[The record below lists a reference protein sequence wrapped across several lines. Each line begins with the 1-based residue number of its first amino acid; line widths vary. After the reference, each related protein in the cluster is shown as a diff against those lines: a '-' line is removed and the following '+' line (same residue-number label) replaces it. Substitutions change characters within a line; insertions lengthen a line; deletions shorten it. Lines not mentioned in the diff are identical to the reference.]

1 MVRFQR
7 VATFHA
13 TPKHFPKSHYKLKT
27 YSKGPKARKDA
38 GERIC
43 SGGILL
49 LLFVRLFFLW
59 DLFVWFGLVEY
70 GNAGHLQWATGLLS

>member
-1 MVRFQR
+1 MVKFQR

-13 TPKHFPKSHYKLKT
+13 TLKHFPKSHYKLET

-43 SGGILL
+43 SSGIFL
-49 LLFVRLFFLW
+49 LLFVCLSFGIC
-59 DLFVWFGLVEY
+59 LFVWIGLVEH
-70 GNAGHLQWATGLLS
+70 GNAGYLQ